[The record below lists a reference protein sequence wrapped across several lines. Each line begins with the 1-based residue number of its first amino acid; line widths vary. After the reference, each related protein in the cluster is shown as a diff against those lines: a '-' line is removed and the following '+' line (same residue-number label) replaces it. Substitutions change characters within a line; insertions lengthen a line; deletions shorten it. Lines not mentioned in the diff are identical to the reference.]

1 MVVLVPAELLWLAWA
16 ALVALAAALCVL
28 GSEWTA
34 IVTDDFVLMDSVAT
48 LAAETT
54 FAICTT
60 SARSSIGNTS
70 TSTIV
75 LGSGG
80 AMVE

>member
-1 MVVLVPAELLWLAWA
+1 MPAELLWLAWA

-28 GSEWTA
+28 GSKWTA

-54 FAICTT
+54 FAIAPQALEAALATL
-60 SARSSIGNTS
+60 A
-70 TSTIV
+70 
-75 LGSGG
+75 L
-80 AMVE
+80 APLY

>member
-34 IVTDDFVLMDSVAT
+34 IVTDDFVLMDSMAT

-54 FAICTT
+54 FAIAPQALEAALATL
-60 SARSSIGNTS
+60 A
-70 TSTIV
+70 
-75 LGSGG
+75 L
-80 AMVE
+80 APLY

>member
-54 FAICTT
+54 FAIAPQALEAALATL
-60 SARSSIGNTS
+60 A
-70 TSTIV
+70 
-75 LGSGG
+75 L
-80 AMVE
+80 APLY

>member
-1 MVVLVPAELLWLAWA
+1 MVMVVLVPAELLWLAWA

-28 GSEWTA
+28 GSKWTA

-54 FAICTT
+54 FAIAPQALEAALATL
-60 SARSSIGNTS
+60 ARAP
-70 TSTIV
+70 
-75 LGSGG
+75 LY
-80 AMVE
+80 

>member
-34 IVTDDFVLMDSVAT
+34 IVTKDFVSMDSVAT
-48 LAAETT
+48 ETT
-54 FAICTT
+54 FAIAPRALEAALATL
-60 SARSSIGNTS
+60 A
-70 TSTIV
+70 
-75 LGSGG
+75 L
-80 AMVE
+80 APLY

>member
-34 IVTDDFVLMDSVAT
+34 IVTKDFVSMDSVAT

-54 FAICTT
+54 FVIAPQALEAALATL
-60 SARSSIGNTS
+60 A
-70 TSTIV
+70 
-75 LGSGG
+75 L
-80 AMVE
+80 APLY

>member
-54 FAICTT
+54 FAIAPQALEAALATL
-60 SARSSIGNTS
+60 ARAP
-70 TSTIV
+70 
-75 LGSGG
+75 LY
-80 AMVE
+80 

>member
-1 MVVLVPAELLWLAWA
+1 MPAELLWLAWA

-34 IVTDDFVLMDSVAT
+34 IVTEDFVLMDSVAT

-54 FAICTT
+54 FAIAPQALEAALATL
-60 SARSSIGNTS
+60 A
-70 TSTIV
+70 
-75 LGSGG
+75 L
-80 AMVE
+80 APLY

>member
-1 MVVLVPAELLWLAWA
+1 MPAELLWLAWA

-54 FAICTT
+54 LAIAPRALEAALATL
-60 SARSSIGNTS
+60 AP
-70 TSTIV
+70 
-75 LGSGG
+75 LY
-80 AMVE
+80 